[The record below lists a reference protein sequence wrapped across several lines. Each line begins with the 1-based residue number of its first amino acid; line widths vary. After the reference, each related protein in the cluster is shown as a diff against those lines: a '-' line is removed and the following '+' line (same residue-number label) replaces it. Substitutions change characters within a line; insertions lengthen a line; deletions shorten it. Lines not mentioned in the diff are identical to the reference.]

1 MKPIIF
7 IGGGGHALSVLG
19 AMPSVEQVIGYA
31 DMQVND
37 TMRIP
42 YLGTDEQV
50 MAKYSPEKV
59 DVFAAV
65 VYTKDVNMQLRKRI
79 MEKYHAYHFATCVAP
94 SAIVKKETVL
104 GEGVSLLERAV
115 VKAKEIGA
123 NSIVNTGAL
132 IEHGCQIGSN
142 TLIATG
148 AIVCGDVN
156 IGNDCIIGAGAII
169 RDGIT
174 ICDGAIIGIGAVV
187 TKDINLSGVYVGN
200 PAKQIQ

>member
-1 MKPIIF
+1 MP
-7 IGGGGHALSVLG
+7 G
-19 AMPSVEQVIGYA
+19 AEQVIGYA
-31 DMQVND
+31 DMHSNGA
-37 TMRIP
+37 MCIP
-42 YLGTDEQV
+42 YLGTDDQV
-50 MAKYSPEKV
+50 IAKYSPDEY
-59 DVFAAV
+59 DVHIAV
-65 VYTKDVNMQLRKRI
+65 VYTTDVNMQLRKRI
-79 MEKYHAYHFATCVAP
+79 IEKYHAYHFATCVAP

-104 GEGVSLLERAV
+104 GEGVSILERAV

-174 ICDGAIIGIGAVV
+174 ICDGVVIGLGAVV

-200 PAKQIQ
+200 SAKQIK